1 MKESLR
7 AFLQTN
13 SFFLLIQVNRVALNW
28 NDFGQTNK
36 IVNYHTT
43 ASFVRGGLLEDPDK
57 SEQFMLVG
65 NAWKAYPLLQPYYI
79 SRNTRLKFQFSV
91 EVKAQGHAVCVDS
104 DAILSDSRKC
114 IWLTGNEF
122 ERHDPFVN
130 ESKEFD
136 LRRSKFV
143 NLALGMPAT
152 QSSTSHFGISDAR
165 KAVDGYINPRWSDSL
180 DIEKNSISVTNKE
193 ANAFW
198 GVSLSSLQSI
208 SKVIIHEFV
217 IKPLVPFVLK
227 IFSGVT
233 VLTIESTEFTYI
245 DNVYTI
251 SLPDQTQGDKVRIEL
266 KQKGI
271 LALVEVLVLGDE
283 PAETTRQYDIPI
295 GEMILDGVSFGHPI
309 WDGIKIDLTADD
321 NKYTIGGSTD
331 SHVRFDANHILTDI
345 LGEVGVSS
353 QTDCTIVVHK
363 DAARDILTMSITP
376 SNDLFHMEFPPGI
389 VGSEVEIKGCIPTN
403 VQVFGRGESVRAGS
417 AFDNSRPSI
426 KYIALIQNSTIP
438 TVDEPLSKSIFNN
451 VELYDDIDFSEVETS
466 KVGGLCFFFCNLT
479 CDFVLT
485 MMYVIV
491 PSFKG
496 EWP

>member
-7 AFLQTN
+7 AFPKTHF
-13 SFFLLIQVNRVALNW
+13 SFFLIQVNRVALNW

-57 SEQFMLVG
+57 SEQFTFVG

-91 EVKAQGHAVCVDS
+91 EVKAQGHALCVDS

-122 ERHDPFVN
+122 DRYQPFTT
-130 ESKEFD
+130 ESEEFD
-136 LRRSKFV
+136 LRRSKFA

-152 QSSTSHFGISDAR
+152 QSSTSYFGISDAR

-198 GVSLSSLQSI
+198 EVSLSSLQTM
-208 SKVIIHEFV
+208 SKVIIHEWFM
-217 IKPLVPFVLK
+217 KPLVPFVLK

-233 VLTIESTEFTYI
+233 VEQTTESTEFTYI

-251 SLPDQTQGDKVRIEL
+251 SLPDETQGDKVRIEL
-266 KQKGI
+266 KQEGT

-283 PAETTRQYDIPI
+283 PAANTRQYDIPI

-309 WDGIKIDLTADD
+309 WDGIKVDLTVGDY
-321 NKYTIGGSTD
+321 KYTIGGSTD

-345 LGEVGVSS
+345 LGEVGASS
-353 QTDCTIVVHK
+353 PTDCTIVVHK
-363 DAARDILTMSITP
+363 DASRDIFTMSITP
-376 SNDLFHMEFPPGI
+376 SNDFFHMELPPGV
-389 VGSEVEIKGCIPTN
+389 VGSEVEIQGCIPTN
-403 VQVFGRGESVRAGS
+403 VQVFGRGEIVQAGS

-438 TVDEPLSKSIFNN
+438 TGDEPLSKSIFNN
-451 VELYDDIDFSEVETS
+451 VELYDDVGFSRVETS
-466 KVGGLCFFFCNLT
+466 KVSRLYNL
-479 CDFVLT
+479 
-485 MMYVIV
+485 
-491 PSFKG
+491 
-496 EWP
+496 

>member
-1 MKESLR
+1 M
-7 AFLQTN
+7 
-13 SFFLLIQVNRVALNW
+13 NRVALNW

-43 ASFVRGGLLEDPDK
+43 ASFVRGGLLEDPNK
-57 SEQFMLVG
+57 SEQFTFVG

-122 ERHDPFVN
+122 DRYQPFIT
-130 ESKEFD
+130 ESEEFD
-136 LRRSKFV
+136 LRRSKFA

-198 GVSLSSLQSI
+198 EVSLSSLKSI
-208 SKVIIHEFV
+208 SKVIIHEWAM
-217 IKPLVPFVLK
+217 KPLVPFVLK

-233 VLTIESTEFTYI
+233 VEQTIESTEFTYI

-251 SLPDQTQGDKVRIEL
+251 SLPDGTQGDKVRIEL
-266 KQKGI
+266 KQEGI

-283 PAETTRQYDIPI
+283 PAATTKQYDIPI
-295 GEMILDGVSFGHPI
+295 GDMILDGVSFGQPI
-309 WDGIKIDLTADD
+309 WDGIKVDLTVDD
-321 NKYTIGGSTD
+321 YKYTIGGSTD

-345 LGEVGVSS
+345 LGEVGASS
-353 QTDCTIVVHK
+353 QIDCTIVVHK
-363 DAARDILTMSITP
+363 DAARDIFTMSITP

-389 VGSEVEIKGCIPTN
+389 VGSEVEIQGCIPTN
-403 VQVFGRGESVRAGS
+403 VQVFGRGETVRAGS

-438 TVDEPLSKSIFNN
+438 TGDELLSKSIFNN
-451 VELYDDIDFSEVETS
+451 VELYDDVDFSRVETS
-466 KVGGLCFFFCNLT
+466 KVSRLIYCYNL
-479 CDFVLT
+479 VLA
-485 MMYVIV
+485 IW
-491 PSFKG
+491 S
-496 EWP
+496 